1 MLVLINK
8 ILINLTEVL
17 AITFKNPNTVCIADI
32 NKIYWEREYPTRDA
46 NLLLSTIASTPH
58 RWLRNMYTQFII
70 NHSPI

>member
-32 NKIYWEREYPTRDA
+32 NKIYWEREYPSKPTS
-46 NLLLSTIASTPH
+46 LLSTIALY
-58 RWLRNMYTQFII
+58 RAILLFNQKV
-70 NHSPI
+70 N